1 MAKVYRR
8 YVGIVIALALC
19 KYCLAEWNATD
30 VPPTGTVSDCHLH
43 GNRDNCTDTIDTG
56 QSNGHFSK
64 CPEEL
69 EHYCIHGEC
78 RYIKD
83 QDAPSC
89 RCQIGFIGSRCEY
102 LNLEGQKQVKQG
114 IIIACA
120 IAGLVL
126 LILLVVFIFICS
138 RRRRRLQSN
147 RRREEPRNGTEK
159 LGMMMDSNATGST
172 LKPDSAEQALTNSV

>member
-1 MAKVYRR
+1 MPQTRLPLELCPTVISMATET
-8 YVGIVIALALC
+8 IAQ
-19 KYCLAEWNATD
+19 T
-30 VPPTGTVSDCHLH
+30 PPLSTHFTPPEDTV
-43 GNRDNCTDTIDTG
+43 DTG

-69 EHYCIHGEC
+69 EYYCIHGEC

-89 RCQIGFIGSRCEY
+89 RCQIGYIGSRCEY
-102 LNLEGQKQVKQG
+102 LNLEVQIQGKQR
-114 IIIACA
+114 IIITCA

-126 LILLVVFIFICS
+126 LILLVVFICICS
-138 RRRRRLQSN
+138 RRRRRLQGD
-147 RRREEPRNGTEK
+147 RQREEPRNGTEK